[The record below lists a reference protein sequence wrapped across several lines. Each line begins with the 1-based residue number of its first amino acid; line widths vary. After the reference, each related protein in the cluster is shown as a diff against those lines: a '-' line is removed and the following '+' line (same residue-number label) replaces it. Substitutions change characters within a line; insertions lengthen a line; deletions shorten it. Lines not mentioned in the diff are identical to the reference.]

1 MLIEFRP
8 FRANSIK
15 IQRGQERNQTMAKVR
30 PIVEALEKHSH
41 NQQRNSGQPL
51 CADQPD
57 EPLVGRPDGHLL
69 QLRYANIWKSKSV
82 PRHNSPESSQ
92 RSPALHFDLPQN
104 GIKLL
109 ENCYST
115 KDPFQTLPVISFYVS
130 ITFNSFL
137 NSVYLSQTEL
147 WNSSFDR
154 EKLVRLIHLQHNE
167 F

>member
-82 PRHNSPESSQ
+82 PSTQQPRIESTVTRTSLWPPLKRHKTTWKLLFNQ
-92 RSPALHFDLPQN
+92 RSLSNAARNFFLRIHYFQFISKFSLFKSN
-104 GIKLL
+104 WAVKFKFRSGKIH
-109 ENCYST
+109 ST
-115 KDPFQTLPVISFYVS
+115 
-130 ITFNSFL
+130 NSF
-137 NSVYLSQTEL
+137 TT
-147 WNSSFDR
+147 
-154 EKLVRLIHLQHNE
+154 
-167 F
+167 